1 MGVVWDRLR
10 VKVGVAE
17 SNLAAFGD
25 WVTAMAEDTAS
36 GTTRQEEAED
46 DYNPFT
52 DEGTEWVV

>member
-1 MGVVWDRLR
+1 MR